1 VSHPVS
7 ASPRKLD
14 AAFRERLHVPLRWW
28 LLTTAF
34 VATLW
39 LAFAVSIPYPVV
51 LWAAT
56 AVMVLAAAA
65 LLVGYG
71 AAEVAV
77 RDGELRAG
85 RARIPAH
92 LLAEPTVLDADATRL
107 QTGRNADARAYLL
120 LRPYVRRSVRV
131 TVCDP
136 GDPTPYWLVSTRRP
150 ERLAAAL
157 RRAGA
162 R

>member
-1 VSHPVS
+1 MSRPVS
-7 ASPRKLD
+7 ASPRKPD

-28 LLTTAF
+28 VLTTAF

-56 AVMVLAAAA
+56 AAMVLAAAA

-107 QTGRNADARAYLL
+107 QTGRDADARAYLL
-120 LRPYVRRSVRV
+120 LRPYVHRSVRV

>member
-1 VSHPVS
+1 MSHPVS
-7 ASPRKLD
+7 ARPRKV
-14 AAFRERLHVPLRWW
+14 AAGFRERLHVPLRWW
-28 LLTTAF
+28 LITTAF

-39 LAFAVSIPYPVV
+39 LAFEVSIPYPAV

-56 AVMVLAAAA
+56 AAMVLGAAA
-65 LLVGYG
+65 LLIGYG

-77 RDGELRAG
+77 RDGVLRAG
-85 RARIPAH
+85 RAHIPAE
-92 LLAEPTVLDADATRL
+92 LLGEPTVLDAEATRL
-107 QTGRNADARAYLL
+107 QTGRDADARAYLL
-120 LRPYVRRSVRV
+120 LRPYVRGSVRV
-131 TVCDP
+131 IVCDP
-136 GDPTPYWLVSTRRP
+136 DDPTPYWLVSTRRP